1 MPVTITPTEN
11 RAKEA
16 FCSKLNN
23 ADHLLRASCQD
34 EHEKCKRIIQSSFNE
49 SNLQDIS
56 ESNNGFVY
64 ACIEAY
70 NNHHHLTLRPEDVWF
85 AILSQLG
92 FYVNG
97 NAEDLRSIFVSHKG
111 QKELVVEGTGTI
123 DSFDHATFPPQIM
136 REMAKHMND
145 PDLPEWIKPDFS
157 TTTPDDVV
165 VACILM
171 MGGMQ
176 QYFSYTLVL
185 CGLPSV
191 TLLGEKNDWE
201 RMFDKI
207 NRLVGIREQAA
218 TFYSLLKPVLGYF
231 VRSFDEPKGV
241 EVISFWNRIVHF
253 HNMGSGSTWLSGWM
267 TAFCFWDFEGKLLY
281 RTPSVQA
288 RDSWVTASTA
298 GCDLDGT
305 LYHCIDT
312 NEIPAGYMGVPVK
325 VIDNKEYKC
334 RMVAGLWG
342 FGAQVAEHLWRRT
355 YIGGSHRVERLEEMK
370 LGRLPDLI
378 LCSRLVGGGCLKWQ
392 MRTMKGFRME
402 RFPCSMRL
410 CLPRW

>member
-1 MPVTITPTEN
+1 MPVTIEPTGN
-11 RAKEA
+11 RATEA
-16 FCSKLNN
+16 FCSKVTN
-23 ADHLLRASCQD
+23 AHHLLQSSCND
-34 EHEKCKRIIQSSFNE
+34 EHQKCKRIIQSSFNE

-56 ESNNGFVY
+56 RSNNGFVY

-111 QKELVVEGTGTI
+111 QKELIVQGTGTI

-136 REMAKHMND
+136 CEMAKHMND

-165 VACILM
+165 VACILT

-176 QYFSYTLVL
+176 QYFSYTLIL

-207 NRLVGIREQAA
+207 DRLVGISEQAA
-218 TFYSLLKPVLGYF
+218 TFHSLLKPVLGYF
-231 VRSFDEPKGV
+231 VRSFNEPKGA

-253 HNMGSGSTWLSGWM
+253 RNMGSGPTWLSG
-267 TAFCFWDFEGKLLY
+267 
-281 RTPSVQA
+281 
-288 RDSWVTASTA
+288 
-298 GCDLDGT
+298 
-305 LYHCIDT
+305 
-312 NEIPAGYMGVPVK
+312 
-325 VIDNKEYKC
+325 
-334 RMVAGLWG
+334 
-342 FGAQVAEHLWRRT
+342 
-355 YIGGSHRVERLEEMK
+355 
-370 LGRLPDLI
+370 
-378 LCSRLVGGGCLKWQ
+378 
-392 MRTMKGFRME
+392 
-402 RFPCSMRL
+402 
-410 CLPRW
+410 